1 MDFGAFLFLAF
12 LEGLVQAAVLTLTAI
27 GLSLVFG
34 VMRVVNIAH
43 GQFFMLGAV
52 VAWWVTTNITSPVL
66 GFFVALLIAPIAV
79 GLVALASERFIL
91 RPLKYDAVATII
103 ATIGMLYI
111 IQELTLL
118 SFGPDARPVE
128 PPFYFDVQF
137 PWFGYSGYK
146 LFVIAVAALL
156 LLALKFGARHSQI
169 GLVMRATQFDSDT
182 AQAFGVSVG
191 KVYAQ
196 VFTLGAMLAAIGAVL
211 VVPIQQAQYLMGF
224 DALILS
230 FTAVIV
236 GGLGSIRGTVLAA
249 ILIGLSDGILSVF
262 FAPTLS
268 KIVAAL
274 FIAVVLIFKPEGLLA
289 GTRR

>member
-1 MDFGAFLFLAF
+1 MDLGAYLFLAF
-12 LEGLVQAAVLTLTAI
+12 LEGLVQAAVLTLTAL

-52 VAWWVTTNITSPVL
+52 VAWWITNSVAASGL
-66 GFFVALLIAPIAV
+66 GFVVAMVIAPIVV
-79 GLVALASERFIL
+79 GAIALTSERVVL
-91 RPLKYDAVATII
+91 RPLKYDAVGTII
-103 ATIGMLYI
+103 ATIGLLYI
-111 IQELTLL
+111 IQEITLL
-118 SFGPDARPVE
+118 TFGPDARPVE

-146 LFVIAVAALL
+146 LFVIGVATLL
-156 LLALKFGARHSQI
+156 LFGLKWSSDHLQI

-182 AQAFGVSVG
+182 AQAFGVSVDR
-191 KVYAQ
+191 VYAQ
-196 VFTLGAMLAAIGAVL
+196 VFALGAMLAAVGAVL

-236 GGLGSIRGTVLAA
+236 GGLGSIQGTVLAA
-249 ILIGLSDGILSVF
+249 IVIGLSDGILSVF

-274 FIAVVLIFKPEGLLA
+274 FIALILIFKPEGLLA
-289 GTRR
+289 GSRS

>member
-1 MDFGAFLFLAF
+1 MDFGSYLFLAF
-12 LEGLVQAAVLTLTAI
+12 LEGLVQAAVLSLTAL

-43 GQFFMLGAV
+43 GQFVMLGAV
-52 VAWWVTTNITSPVL
+52 LAWWITSHVTSPVL
-66 GFFVALLIAPIAV
+66 GFFAALVIAPIFV
-79 GLVALASERFIL
+79 GAAALASERFIL

-103 ATIGMLYI
+103 ATIGLLYI

-137 PWFGYSGYK
+137 PGFGYSGYK
-146 LFVIAVAALL
+146 LFVIAVAGLL
-156 LLALKFGARHSQI
+156 LLALKFGSQHSQI
-169 GLVMRATQFDSDT
+169 GLVMRATQFDGDT

-196 VFTLGAMLAAIGAVL
+196 VFTLGAMLAAIAAVL
-211 VVPIQQAQYLMGF
+211 VVPIQQAHYLMGF
-224 DALILS
+224 DPLILS

-274 FIAVVLIFKPEGLLA
+274 FIALVLIFKPEGLLA
-289 GTRR
+289 GARR